1 MGKAEYKVDL
11 VELQTQCE
19 TNYARFLKLLP
30 GLEKK
35 EQAHLAVR
43 MGSQQFMVTFTVVE
57 RCKYTTVLSM
67 RYEQGLGSWLI
78 LPLFQV
84 RLYHDVSMAE
94 VISIHKQRN
103 TAAKY
108 PYPNPQ
114 MFYPDEK
121 AQHNRLL
128 SECLVNCLEHGYDL
142 DMVSIPSQ

>member
-11 VELQTQCE
+11 VELQAQCE
-19 TNYARFLKLLP
+19 TNYARILKLLP
-30 GLEKK
+30 DLAEK
-35 EQAHLAVR
+35 EQAHMAVR
-43 MGSQQFMVTFTVVE
+43 VGSRQFMVTFTVVE

-67 RYEQGLGSWLI
+67 NYEQGSGSWLV

-94 VISIHKQRN
+94 VISIQKQRN
-103 TAAKY
+103 TAPKY

-114 MFYPDEK
+114 MLQPDEK